1 MNIGEFVRKQ
11 ECGSNRL
18 GSDRHNLDAR
28 FANSQ
33 CSLYDCNL
41 FFQFPKLMGQ
51 TAAPSYMQPLAR
63 EIRGRKYWDLFCAA
77 VVGLSLALFA
87 LNSLADEETTPAQVE
102 VDSFEGPVLLDQVTP
117 EYPMNQLR
125 AGEEAWVELYFMVDP
140 DGKPYEVTA
149 IDSIGHSSFRNA
161 AIRAVKKW
169 TYQPAL
175 YNGSNID
182 AGARFKV
189 VFSIEKQSRG
199 ASDWFVR
206 LQRGLRQAIS
216 ENEKEQA
223 DEYLNTLET
232 TRRLNLYEDA
242 FFNFAKY
249 EYMAKWGTED
259 QQLQALDRA
268 IAHESL
274 GTYLPTD
281 VFVYAL
287 GKQLPLLLK
296 KRDYQRAMV
305 TNMNLESKML
315 AMKRDRDLI
324 ASGSRL
330 KNYVKTKNPTT
341 SLLLSTKCNL
351 EYLPIQGRILVRR
364 RSRSYR
370 RAKVEMPTGQADIQ
384 VSAWSQVQN
393 RRTLWRMLP

>member
-1 MNIGEFVRKQ
+1 
-11 ECGSNRL
+11 
-18 GSDRHNLDAR
+18 
-28 FANSQ
+28 
-33 CSLYDCNL
+33 
-41 FFQFPKLMGQ
+41 MGQ

-63 EIRGRKYWDLFCAA
+63 EIRSRKYWDLFCAT
-77 VVGLSLALFA
+77 VIGLSLALFA
-87 LNSLADEETTPAQVE
+87 LNSSAGEETTPAQVE
-102 VDSFEGPVLLDQVTP
+102 VDSFKGPVLLDQVTP
-117 EYPMNQLR
+117 EYPINQLR
-125 AGEEAWVELYFMVDP
+125 AGEEAWVELYFMVDT

-189 VFSIEKQSRG
+189 VFSIENQSRG

-206 LQRGLRQAIS
+206 LQKGLRQAIS
-216 ENEKEQA
+216 ENEKEKA

-242 FFNFAKY
+242 LFNFAKY

-305 TNMNLESKML
+305 ANMNLAKQDVSDET
-315 AMKRDRDLI
+315 R
-324 ASGSRL
+324 SRL
-330 KNYVKTKNPTT
+330 DSIRLALEELRKNQEPYDLTA
-341 SLLLSTKCNL
+341 SLDENATWNICLFKD
-351 EYLPIQGRILVRR
+351 EFWFEDVQGRI
-364 RSRSYR
+364 
-370 RAKVEMPTGQADIQ
+370 VELKLRCQRDKQLFRYQPGVKYKIEEHFGACYLEVLGDRGTTFRLFQ
-384 VSAWSQVQN
+384 S
-393 RRTLWRMLP
+393 